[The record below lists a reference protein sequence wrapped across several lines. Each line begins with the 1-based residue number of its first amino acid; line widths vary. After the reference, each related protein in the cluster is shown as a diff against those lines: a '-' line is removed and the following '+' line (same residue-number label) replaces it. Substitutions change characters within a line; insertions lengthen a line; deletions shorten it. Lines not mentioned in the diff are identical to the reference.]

1 MSLAAHSPSRRR
13 RRSAARSMFALGA
26 ASLLALTACGSD
38 SASEDDGAADEASA
52 AATRVF
58 EDQTGEVTIPA
69 EPTSIVACGYAVL
82 PLIQTDAE
90 LSAVCEWTRELDNMD
105 DESRATYDAL
115 PKVAADGDVST
126 INYEAVAAA
135 DPDLII
141 LGVPERAL
149 GEVKLDQLREMAPV
163 VVLAPEQPAQWREL
177 GERYADAAGVA
188 DRYGA
193 SRDEYEALAAEIAA
207 EHADTLS
214 TLTFGGVCTP
224 CGIYEGSFVREYAS
238 SYTSNLFD
246 DLGANY
252 PGESSD
258 PASAHSEEIS
268 AELLS
273 ESLGSVDVIT
283 YGVKADGSMEDGMEG
298 LFDSPLWA
306 SLPAVQAGR
315 VIAVPHHSAAT
326 HATAIPAL
334 ESIREQLASLGG

>member
-1 MSLAAHSPSRRR
+1 MSVLANSPSGRR
-13 RRSAARSMFALGA
+13 RRSATRSVLAIGA

-38 SASEDDGAADEASA
+38 SASDGDEAADATPTAS
-52 AATRVF
+52 TRTF

-105 DESRATYDAL
+105 DESRAAYDAL

-135 DPDLII
+135 EPDLII

-149 GEVKLDQLREMAPV
+149 GDVKLDELRAMAPV

-188 DRYGA
+188 DRYGD
-193 SRDEYEALAAEIAA
+193 SREEYEALAAEIAA
-207 EHADTLS
+207 EHADTFEQLS
-214 TLTFGGVCTP
+214 FGGVCTP
-224 CGIYEGSFVREYAS
+224 CGVYEGAFVREYAS

-246 DLGANY
+246 DLGADY
-252 PGESSD
+252 PRTTAGPD
-258 PASAHSEEIS
+258 ADHSEEIS
-268 AELLS
+268 AELLA
-273 ESLGSVDVIT
+273 ESLGTVDVIT
-283 YGVKADGSMEDGMEG
+283 YGVRADGSMEDGMQE
-298 LFDSPLWA
+298 LFDSALWK

-315 VIAVPHHSAAT
+315 VIEVTHHSAAT
-326 HATAIPAL
+326 HATAIGAL
-334 ESIREQLASLGG
+334 ESIREQLAALPA